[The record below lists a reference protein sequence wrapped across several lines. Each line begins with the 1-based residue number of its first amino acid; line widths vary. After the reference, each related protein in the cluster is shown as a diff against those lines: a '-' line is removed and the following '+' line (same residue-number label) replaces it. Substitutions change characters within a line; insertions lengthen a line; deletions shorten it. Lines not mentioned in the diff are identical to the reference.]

1 MLKGPPFRRRSSR
14 EPGAKSA
21 LQTQAAKLCPCVL
34 ENVFPLPPQPRRPLQ
49 SQLRFLSPHLLI
61 FDEREF
67 KPHADS
73 QDLGVEALLSTG
85 SPVKAP
91 ACGDGRS

>member
-49 SQLRFLSPHLLI
+49 SQLRFLI

-91 ACGDGRS
+91 ACGDGGS